1 MNQSQIDQ
9 YIDVIMDGMYRDYP
23 ELEERFGEHGKVKCR
38 EDNYHHFNH
47 LKTAFTLQNGQFF
60 VDYAHWLTNLLVSR
74 GMKASHVIDN
84 FERISRVL
92 KDEYSD
98 ETVFYRAVLTEA
110 IADIERRG
118 AK

>member
-1 MNQSQIDQ
+1 MNHDQ
-9 YIDVIMDGMYRDYP
+9 VERYIDVIMDGMYRDYP
-23 ELEERFGEHGKVKCR
+23 ELEERFGENGKVKCR
-38 EDNYHHFNH
+38 EDNHHHFNH

-74 GMKASHVIDN
+74 GMKPAHVIDN
-84 FERISRVL
+84 FERIYRVL

-98 ETVFYRAVLTEA
+98 EAVFYRTVLTEA
-110 IADIERRG
+110 IADIERRE